1 MRDSRSECFA
11 CRPARPLAS
20 RIEQLIREPMIRQ
33 ELARI
38 LVCPENRTP
47 LDFASKEL
55 IAKLNRAIAAGQLKN
70 RAGQKIE
77 KPLVGGLVRADRD
90 VLYAVV
96 DDIPMMLIDEGI
108 LLDQPGLEM

>member
-1 MRDSRSECFA
+1 
-11 CRPARPLAS
+11 
-20 RIEQLIREPMIRQ
+20 MIRQ

-47 LDFASKEL
+47 LDIASKEL
-55 IAKLNRAIAAGQLKN
+55 IGKLNRAIAAGQLKN

-77 KPLVGGLVRADRD
+77 KPLAGGLVRADRD
-90 VLYAVV
+90 VFYAVV